1 MDCPSLVR
9 LSASSLLCLSLLACN
24 REAPAPAPAAPV
36 APPAAAPVEQ
46 KVVVPELN
54 DVMETTPQYVVGISY
69 PPSATKYPGLATA
82 LKQYADAARAE
93 LLQATKALPAKG
105 GDGMM
110 YDLTLSFTEVHQ
122 SPELVAIAVDGSR
135 FTGGAHGEPMIA
147 RWVWLPKENRQ
158 LTAKDLI
165 VESKNWQT
173 VAGNVREQLHTALSQ
188 RLDADGLSPAER
200 NELVRNAGKMIDEG
214 TEADPEHFSMFEPV
228 MTPGG
233 KIGALRFVFPPY
245 QVGPYSDGT
254 QTVDVPAAV
263 LMPLVAE
270 KYRDLFEVTGAPAPA
285 PPPVKSVAG

>member
-1 MDCPSLVR
+1 MDRPSLVR

-24 REAPAPAPAAPV
+24 REAPAPPAPV
-36 APPAAAPVEQ
+36 APPAPAPVEE
-46 KVVVPELN
+46 KVVVPELK
-54 DVMETTPQYVVGISY
+54 DVMETTPQYVIGISY
-69 PPSATKYPGLATA
+69 PPSAAKYPGLATA
-82 LKQYADAARAE
+82 LKQYADAARNE
-93 LLQATKALPAKG
+93 LLQAVKSVPAKG

-122 SPELVAIAVDGSR
+122 SPDLVAIAVDGSR
-135 FTGGAHGEPMIA
+135 FTGGAHGEPLIA

-158 LTAKDLI
+158 LSAQDLI
-165 VESKNWQT
+165 ADSKAWQS
-173 VAGNVREQLHTALSQ
+173 VADNVREQLHTALSQ

-200 NELVRNAGKMIDEG
+200 SDLVKNAGKMIDEG

-263 LMPLVAE
+263 LMPLITE
-270 KYRDLFEVTGAPAPA
+270 KYRDLFEITGVPTPTQPPATPT
-285 PPPVKSVAG
+285 AG